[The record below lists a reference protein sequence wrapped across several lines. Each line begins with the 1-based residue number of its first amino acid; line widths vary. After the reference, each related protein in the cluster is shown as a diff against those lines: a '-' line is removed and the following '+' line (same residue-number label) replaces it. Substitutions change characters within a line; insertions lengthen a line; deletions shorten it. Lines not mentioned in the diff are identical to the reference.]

1 MDITL
6 ERILS
11 LLPKKEDGSFVRG
24 AKKDFATSI
33 GYDSGDIVSMW
44 IKGSST
50 SYYGKLHEIAAKYNV
65 SVEWLKGEDEKLNE
79 KNIAIVEQIRFFAYE
94 NKTSLSQIEQD
105 CGFPNGTIVK
115 WATSQKSPPFDML
128 FKVSERFNITLEELT
143 GYEYEYLKP
152 DTSEIKKSPTV
163 SGEGEMDA
171 ELFEIWSTAD
181 EGERRDLL
189 GVARMLK
196 ARRGNK

>member
-152 DTSEIKKSPTV
+152 DTSEIKKSPAV
-163 SGEGEMDA
+163 SGEGELNA
-171 ELFEIWSTAD
+171 ELIKRLIQLTPEEAAKVDAFVQGILANRST
-181 EGERRDLL
+181 
-189 GVARMLK
+189 
-196 ARRGNK
+196 